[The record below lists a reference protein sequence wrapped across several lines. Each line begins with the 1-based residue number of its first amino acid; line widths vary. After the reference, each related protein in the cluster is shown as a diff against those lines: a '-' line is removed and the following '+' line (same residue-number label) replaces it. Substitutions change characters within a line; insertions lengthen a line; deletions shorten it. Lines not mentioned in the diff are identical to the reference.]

1 MFNMFLVDM
10 EHSAGAIIRK
20 EDKFLVIQSLGGLW
34 GFPKGHLEEG
44 ETIEQAALREV
55 KEETNL
61 TINLLKKSDFISYE
75 LKNGLKRV
83 DIFVADWV
91 SGMVELQETELSSF
105 KWLTKE
111 EVLNT
116 LSFNDMKEL
125 FLNLI

>member
-1 MFNMFLVDM
+1 
-10 EHSAGAIIRK
+10 
-20 EDKFLVIQSLGGLW
+20 LVIQSLGGLW